1 MWLHVSQRNLI
12 LDCMETIRHQF
23 VIGVEFSLKVPL
35 ASKSSFC
42 MKVQTV
48 GHKQNSGSYIA
59 KCVSNWLL
67 KCIII
72 LYYQERPLLK
82 FDQVSVSYSLIEVIL
97 FYCLAVKAKT
107 VEEVIKNSP
116 AAGVLDRA
124 LAEEYKVIFIA
135 FLSCI

>member
-1 MWLHVSQRNLI
+1 
-12 LDCMETIRHQF
+12 METIRHQF

-72 LYYQERPLLK
+72 LYYQERPLLN

-116 AAGVLDRA
+116 AAGVLDGA

>member
-1 MWLHVSQRNLI
+1 MVTCFPKKFDFRLYGNNKTSICHRS
-12 LDCMETIRHQF
+12 
-23 VIGVEFSLKVPL
+23 GVFSKVPL